1 MPRKNRLWLF
11 AIFLVVLGV
20 GVRLVDLTDPPVDF
34 HPTRQFRGAVIARSI
49 YLDLDPNA
57 DRELAERADS
67 LRSGL
72 EEFEPP
78 ILETAAALG
87 YLMMGREALWIPR
100 VIVSLV
106 WCLGGLALFALVRE
120 SVSGLAGLAALSYYL
135 FLSFGVIASRSFQP
149 DPLMTVAI
157 MLTIWAA
164 WRWANRQTWGLAVV
178 TGLLGALAVLLKV
191 VAAFF
196 IAGMMMAAV
205 LHTLGFKRALKNFQ
219 VWVMAGIM
227 IVIPGAYYLLAI
239 GESSSNYFQNWV
251 VALLPMV
258 LTPDFYIGWI
268 KRLARFDVLPM
279 LAAAAGFVL
288 LARGRGRWILW
299 GGWIGYAVYGFSL
312 PLQTATHSYYHL
324 PITPLVAWSLAY
336 TVQWGLERIGEDRR
350 RWQLAAAAV
359 LVAALALPAGQAIQ
373 TMLAEDHRAEQPY
386 WEYVGENVPQDGET
400 IGLVQHYGYLL
411 LYYGWS
417 DVAVWPVTAEL
428 ALAELRDGGVTPD
441 FETMFRKRTE
451 GMDYFLVTNFSNFE
465 RQAELSQYLYDH
477 YPVYFEGQKVL
488 VFDLDPDISD

>member
-1 MPRKNRLWLF
+1 LYI
-11 AIFLVVLGV
+11 AIILVVLGF
-20 GVRLVDLTDPPVDF
+20 GLRLVDLTDPPVDF

-49 YLDLDPNA
+49 YYDLDPVADPELA
-57 DRELAERADS
+57 DRAAA
-67 LRSGL
+67 LRSGF

-87 YLMMGREALWIPR
+87 YLALGREALWIPR

-135 FLSFGVIASRSFQP
+135 FLPFGVIASRSFQP

-157 MLTIWAA
+157 ILTIWTAY
-164 WRWANRQTWGLAVV
+164 RWAERQTWGLALAA
-178 TGLLGALAVLLKV
+178 GLLAALAVLVKV
-191 VAAFF
+191 VAAYFLAGVMIAGVLHTF
-196 IAGMMMAAV
+196 GFRRAVRNLQVWVVAGMM
-205 LHTLGFKRALKNFQ
+205 TL
-219 VWVMAGIM
+219 
-227 IVIPGAYYLLAI
+227 IPVAYYLLVI

-251 VALLPMV
+251 VALLPLL
-258 LTPDFYIGWI
+258 LTADFYLGWV
-268 KRLARFDVLPM
+268 KRLAQFDLLPM

-288 LARGRGRWILW
+288 LARGRGRWMLW
-299 GGWIGYAVYGFSL
+299 GAWIGYALYGFSL

-336 TVQWGLERIGEDRR
+336 TVKWGLDRIGEQRP

-359 LVAALALPAGQAIQ
+359 LVIALALPARQAVQ
-373 TMLAEDHRAEQPY
+373 TLLAEDHRAEQPY
-386 WEYVGENVPQDGET
+386 WEYVGEHVPRDGET
-400 IGLVQHYGYLL
+400 IGLVQHYGHLL

-417 DVAVWPVTAEL
+417 DVALWPVSAEL
-428 ALAELRDGGVTPD
+428 ALAELRDGGFSPE

-451 GMDYFLVTNFSNFE
+451 GMDYFLVTNFGDFE
-465 RQAELSQYLYDH
+465 RQTALNQYLYDQF
-477 YPVYFEGQKVL
+477 PVHFEGQKVL
-488 VFDLDPDISD
+488 VFDLDPSDSN